1 MDRDQAGSRA
11 GPHRGLPAFSGDIR
25 GRGPLVSRMAKLGEW
40 AALKVLREKPPGL
53 ILDSAGEE
61 GEVLLP
67 RREMPA
73 AWQIGGSIEVFL
85 YTDSDDRPVATT
97 RRPKV
102 MPGEFG
108 VLKVVDSTRVGCF
121 LDWGLPKDLLL
132 PFGEQRERCEVGKS
146 YVVHVH
152 VDPESGR
159 IVASRRLSRHFSTE
173 APDYARGQE
182 VELLVHAR
190 TELGYKAVIE
200 GRHGG
205 LLFANETFRKLRVGE
220 RTRGYIK
227 ELRPDG
233 KIDLSLEPPGRA
245 RIDQLEA
252 RIEAELERRGGFWE
266 LGDHSPAERIR
277 EELGV
282 SKKAFKQATGALFR
296 KRRIRIEPDGIRRLG

>member
-1 MDRDQAGSRA
+1 MAE
-11 GPHRGLPAFSGDIR
+11 LGD
-25 GRGPLVSRMAKLGEW
+25 W

-73 AWQIGGSIEVFL
+73 AWEIGGTIEVFL
-85 YTDSDDRPVATT
+85 YTDSDDRPIATT

-132 PFGEQRERCEVGKS
+132 PFGEQRQRCEVGRS

-152 VDPESGR
+152 VDPESIR
-159 IVASRRLSRHFSTE
+159 IVASRRLSRHFSRE
-173 APDYARGQE
+173 EPDYAKGQE
-182 VELLVHAR
+182 VELLIYAR
-190 TELGYKAVIE
+190 TDLGYKAIIE

-205 LLFANETFRKLRVGE
+205 LVFASETFRDLRIGD
-220 RTRGYIK
+220 RTRGYVRTV
-227 ELRPDG
+227 RPDG

-252 RIEAELERRGGFWE
+252 RIEEELERRGGFWE
-266 LGDHSPAERIR
+266 LGDHSPADVIR
-277 EELGV
+277 AELGV

-296 KRRIRIEPDGIRRLG
+296 KRRITIGRDGIRRVG